1 MPRSI
6 ETEPTALTSPAN
18 FAELRDR
25 LASGSLKLPRRLQ
38 QVAAYALAHPDDVAL
53 GTVAKIAEDAGVQPS
68 ALIRFG
74 QALGFTGFTDLQA
87 VFRER
92 LLSQVSNYDERM
104 MSLRSTGGT
113 ASKAAALL
121 DGLCKSATQSIGQ
134 LHGRIDIQRVEQ
146 ATRLLADAETI
157 YLVAQRRSFPITSYL
172 SYALGKL
179 GIRNILIGSALGT
192 DAETISFATPRD
204 AALAISFTPYSPA
217 TIAHTDD
224 LAEAGV
230 PLVVITD
237 SPFSPL
243 ASESRIWFEVVETDF
258 QGFRSLSASMAL
270 AMTLALGVADRRR
283 NGATSGPLDSD
294 LAPDTEQ

>member
-6 ETEPTALTSPAN
+6 ETEPTEPNSPAN

-74 QALGFTGFTDLQA
+74 QALGYTGFTDLQA

-104 MSLRSTGGT
+104 MSLRATGGST
-113 ASKAAALL
+113 SKAAALL

-172 SYALGKL
+172 SYAFGKL
-179 GIRNILIGSALGT
+179 GIRNILVGSALGT
-192 DAETISFATPRD
+192 DAETISFATGATRRWR
-204 AALAISFTPYSPA
+204 SP
-217 TIAHTDD
+217 
-224 LAEAGV
+224 
-230 PLVVITD
+230 
-237 SPFSPL
+237 SPP
-243 ASESRIWFEVVETDF
+243 T
-258 QGFRSLSASMAL
+258 
-270 AMTLALGVADRRR
+270 RRR
-283 NGATSGPLDSD
+283 RSPIRKNSPRRACRWSSSRTRRSAPSPPSRASGSKWLKPISRDFARCPPVWRS
-294 LAPDTEQ
+294 P